1 MRAATDTTLDCMG
14 HLRGTSGRSGRPP
27 RRWNRQLGRDVTAG
41 IDPALW
47 RPATGAAIVGA
58 MTSPLPQSEAF
69 EDKVFLWLVLGV
81 SLAFVWI
88 LRPYAG
94 AILWG
99 TVLAIIF
106 APLNRYLRDQ
116 MRQRRSTA
124 AAATLLI
131 VVCLVLVPVALIAE
145 SLIDEGTAVYRRIE
159 SGELDVGAW
168 FRQLYAALPAW
179 AVDLLNRFGLT
190 NLETLQTRLAGF
202 LSRGARLIAAQA
214 LNIGQ
219 YTFEF
224 IVALF
229 VMLYLL
235 FFLLRDG
242 DLLSRRIRE
251 AIPLQP
257 ARQRNLAGRFTTV
270 IRATI
275 KGNLV
280 VALVQGA
287 LGGLIFWILGVGAPV
302 LLAVLIALL
311 SLLPAVGAPVVWVP
325 IAIYL
330 FAVGQVWQ
338 AIALAVFGALVIGSA
353 DNVLRPILVGKDT
366 KLPDYVVLISTLGG
380 LAVFGANGFVIGPV
394 IAALF
399 VAVWEIFIAAR
410 TSTVPPPEALPPLS
424 P

>member
-1 MRAATDTTLDCMG
+1 
-14 HLRGTSGRSGRPP
+14 
-27 RRWNRQLGRDVTAG
+27 VTVA
-41 IDPALW
+41 PE
-47 RPATGAAIVGA
+47 RT
-58 MTSPLPQSEAF
+58 EAF
-69 EDKVFLWLVLGV
+69 EDKVFLFLVLGV

-99 TVLAIIF
+99 TVLAIVF
-106 APLNRYLRDQ
+106 APLNRHLRDRL
-116 MRQRRSTA
+116 RQRRSA
-124 AAATLLI
+124 AAAVTLLI
-131 VVCLVLVPVALIAE
+131 IIVLVLFPVAMIVA
-145 SLIDEGTAVYRRIE
+145 SLIDEGTAVYARIQ
-159 SGELDVGAW
+159 SGELDVAAW
-168 FRQLYAALPAW
+168 FRQVYAALPDW
-179 AVDLLNRFGLT
+179 VLELLNRFDLT
-190 NLETLQTRLAGF
+190 NLETLQARLAGF
-202 LSRGARLIAAQA
+202 FSGAVQLIASKA
-214 LNIGQ
+214 LTLGQ
-219 YTFEF
+219 NTFEF
-224 IVALF
+224 VVALF

-251 AIPLQP
+251 AIPLQHD
-257 ARQRNLAGRFTTV
+257 RQRSLAARFTTV

-287 LGGLIFWILGVGAPV
+287 LGWLIFWILGVGAPV
-302 LLAVLIALL
+302 LLGVLIALL

-325 IAIYL
+325 VAIYL
-330 FAVGQVWQ
+330 FAIGNVWQ
-338 AIALAVFGALVIGSA
+338 AITLALFGALVIGSA

-399 VAVWEIFIAAR
+399 VAVWEIFGTVGRSAGQAVGSTEQRTLAGQAELTAR
-410 TSTVPPPEALPPLS
+410 PADRPTG
-424 P
+424 